1 MVTLEE
7 VSTMPLFSD
16 VQVDGFSYSPLAH
29 LTLLL
34 FGIYCF
40 WGNGPYLSL
49 GLLPLQTQS
58 SFIKSNHILS
68 KHKDIHNAPREK
80 KYWTIKCK
88 SWIRAFSPGETKKK
102 KRKET
107 MIITC
112 MISSMV
118 EALQKAMGYSP
129 LTNIYWVPDID
140 QVKFQHRQCGSK
152 QKCFYMD
159 TEEVSEF
166 GNQRRHPSG
175 RHM

>member
-1 MVTLEE
+1 MRYTWVTLEE

-16 VQVDGFSYSPLAH
+16 VQFDGFSYSPLAH

-102 KRKET
+102 KERDNDNNMYDKFNGRGIAEGHGVLSFNKYLL
-107 MIITC
+107 
-112 MISSMV
+112 SSWHRSS
-118 EALQKAMGYSP
+118 K
-129 LTNIYWVPDID
+129 VPA
-140 QVKFQHRQCGSK
+140 QTVWQ
-152 QKCFYMD
+152 
-159 TEEVSEF
+159 
-166 GNQRRHPSG
+166 
-175 RHM
+175 